1 MVVAAGVVV
10 GEGVGRFVVGGGGGV
25 MVGEGVDRFTAEGGG
40 GRYRDRGGIDL
51 CDVRVVV

>member
-1 MVVAAGVVV
+1 M

-25 MVGEGVDRFTAEGGG
+25 MVGEGVDRFTVEGGG